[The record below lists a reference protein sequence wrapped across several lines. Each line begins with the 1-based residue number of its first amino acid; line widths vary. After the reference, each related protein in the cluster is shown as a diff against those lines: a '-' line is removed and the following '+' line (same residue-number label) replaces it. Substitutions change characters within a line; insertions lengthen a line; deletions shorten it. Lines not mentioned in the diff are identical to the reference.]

1 MNLNGDRQRLLNLA
15 GGLVAFTVM
24 ANLSFLAWSL
34 VFREIPKANELV
46 LVQFIGNLTG
56 FAGLIVGF
64 YFGSSS
70 TNKKQA
76 DTIEKQAAT
85 IQEARSALAPLADSK
100 PTVSLAAGET
110 ATVKATDP

>member
-1 MNLNGDRQRLLNLA
+1 MNTEGRQRLLNIA
-15 GGLVAFTVM
+15 GGLVAVTVM
-24 ANLSFLAWSL
+24 GNLSFLAWAL
-34 VFREIPKANELV
+34 VFREIPKSNELV

-76 DTIEKQAAT
+76 DTIEAQAST
-85 IQEARSALAPLADSK
+85 IKTAQAALAPLTDSTVVPVVPGESVTVTGEESK
-100 PTVSLAAGET
+100 P
-110 ATVKATDP
+110 

>member
-1 MNLNGDRQRLLNLA
+1 M
-15 GGLVAFTVM
+15 TVM
-24 ANLSFLAWSL
+24 AILSFLAWSL
-34 VFREIPKANELV
+34 VFRVIPKSNELV

-76 DTIEKQAAT
+76 DTIEKQADT
-85 IQEARSALAPLADSK
+85 IKEAQSALAPLADVK
-100 PTVSLAAGET
+100 PSVILEPGEQ
-110 ATVKATDP
+110 ATVKATGE